1 MVLRPYH
8 FDKIKHE
15 YWAGERRLPSVSEI
29 IKPIVDLSMVPEAR
43 LEFARDRGTAVHKA
57 TELLDKGTLD
67 LDSVDEVHVLPYL
80 KAYELFKREYQFA
93 VERNEA
99 PVFFP
104 QRGFA
109 GTPDRAGTLLL
120 ARPGYRTGRV
130 RAVVDLKTVAEM
142 SPVIG
147 VQLSGYQLLLESEG
161 IKTDARIGV
170 QLRSDGTYR
179 VRSFGSEVPTFL
191 SLLTI
196 WNWRQKHE

>member
-8 FDKIKHE
+8 FDPLKHE

-57 TELLDKGTLD
+57 TELLDRGTLD

-80 KAYELFKREYQFA
+80 TAYELFQRHYQFQ

-99 PVFFP
+99 PVYDA
-104 QRGFA
+104 QRGYA
-109 GTPDRAGTLLL
+109 GTPDRVGTLLQ
-120 ARPGYRTGRV
+120 PQNGRTRRV

-161 IKTDARIGV
+161 IKTEARIGV

-191 SLLTI
+191 SLLTL
-196 WNWRQKHE
+196 WNWGQKHG